1 MGWCEKGRPTEDTA
15 RVVEARGRDIAWIC
29 QAVAA
34 RRRTRGAV
42 LPGYLCEVC
51 LDAPAVRLVP
61 APEGGE
67 MGICEACG
75 IPEDAEEE
83 RP

>member
-1 MGWCEKGRPTEDTA
+1 MGWCEKGGPAEDTA
-15 RVVEARGRDIAWIC
+15 QVVEARGRDIAWIC
-29 QAVAA
+29 H
-34 RRRTRGAV
+34 
-42 LPGYLCEVC
+42 
-51 LDAPAVRLVP
+51 PATRLVP
-61 APEGGE
+61 APKGGE